1 MTATC
6 KKSDVLEMR
15 ISSSGYTLI
24 SLLSK
29 DCLKSKAP
37 DLLRLKYTTRGARS
51 AAIRNHSINPGN
63 DTGGIAPAGTMY
75 RYRGMEGV
83 PCTSP
88 DLNKLG
94 IFF

>member
-1 MTATC
+1 MVSNQ
-6 KKSDVLEMR
+6 KLR
-15 ISSSGYTLI
+15 ISW
-24 SLLSK
+24 
-29 DCLKSKAP
+29 DWN
-37 DLLRLKYTTRGARS
+37 TTRGARS

-75 RYRGMEGV
+75 RYRGNECV

-88 DLNKLG
+88 ELNKLG